1 MANDTTS
8 TQSVGG
14 RAGAAIDDAVV
25 EVRGLKKAYG
35 SKRAVDGVDLTIRRG
50 EIFAI
55 LGPNGAGKTTTVE
68 MIAGLRS
75 PDAGSVRVLG
85 ADPERD
91 RHRLQESLGVQLQEA
106 RLPDKLRVREALTLY
121 ASFYPN
127 PADPEEL
134 LTLLHLEDRAEA
146 PFGKLSGGQQQRLSI
161 ALALIGR
168 PQVAILDEL
177 TTGLDPQARRD
188 TWALIESVRDS
199 GVTIILVT
207 HFMDEAERLA
217 DRIAIIDRGRVAAEG
232 TTAELISA
240 GQEQRSLRLRLPA
253 DAPEGT
259 RGMLAAL
266 AEVEEVSE
274 VGSELRIGGT
284 ARVLPAVVA
293 ALDER
298 GVIPAELSTA
308 SRNLEDVF
316 VELAGANHETQ
327 EA

>member
-1 MANDTTS
+1 MANETS
-8 TQSVGG
+8 TP
-14 RAGAAIDDAVV
+14 RTHAGPAVPAQDAVV
-25 EVRGLKKAYG
+25 EVRGLEKSYG
-35 SKRAVDGVDLTIRRG
+35 TKRAVAGVDLTIRRG
-50 EIFAI
+50 QIYAI

-75 PDAGSVRVLG
+75 PDAGTVRVLG
-85 ADPERD
+85 VDPERD
-91 RHRLQESLGVQLQEA
+91 RHQVQEHMGVQLQQA
-106 RLPDKLRVREALTLY
+106 RLPDKLKVKEALTLY
-121 ASFYPN
+121 ASFYED

-134 LTLLHLEDRAEA
+134 LRLLRLQDKADS

-161 ALALIGR
+161 ALSLIGR

-217 DRIAIIDRGRVAAEG
+217 DRIAIIDRGRVVAEG
-232 TTAELISA
+232 SPAELISA
-240 GQEQRSLRLRLPA
+240 GQERRALRLRLPSDVPA
-253 DAPEGT
+253 DIA
-259 RGMLAAL
+259 GMLADL
-266 AEVEEVSE
+266 PEVDEVITTT
-274 VGSELRIGGT
+274 SELRLTGT
-284 ARVLPAVVA
+284 ERLLPAVVA

-298 GVIPAELSTA
+298 GVIPEELRTA

-316 VELAGANHETQ
+316 VELATHEKQ
-327 EA
+327 ED

>member
-1 MANDTTS
+1 MANDS
-8 TQSVGG
+8 TATHERGHSP
-14 RAGAAIDDAVV
+14 AASTGDAVI
-25 EVRGLKKAYG
+25 EVRGLRKSYG

-50 EIFAI
+50 EIYAI

-68 MIAGLRS
+68 MIAGLRA
-75 PDAGSVRVLG
+75 PDAGSIRVLG

-91 RHRLQESLGVQLQEA
+91 RRRLQESLGVQLQEA
-106 RLPDKLRVREALTLY
+106 RLPDKLRVREALRLY
-121 ASFYPN
+121 ASFYPDS
-127 PADPEEL
+127 ADPDEL
-134 LTLLHLEDRAEA
+134 LRLLRLEDKADA
-146 PFGKLSGGQQQRLSI
+146 PFAKLSGGQQQRLSI
-161 ALALIGR
+161 ALSLIGR

-217 DRIAIIDRGRVAAEG
+217 DRIAIIDRGQVAAEG
-232 TTAELISA
+232 TPAELISA
-240 GQEQRSLRLRLPA
+240 GQELRSLRLRLPA
-253 DAPEGT
+253 NVPDGT
-259 RGMLAAL
+259 HDFLAAL
-266 AEVEEVSE
+266 PDVEEVSTA
-274 VGSELRIGGT
+274 GSELRISGT

-298 GVIPAELSTA
+298 GVIPDELHTA

-316 VELAGANHETQ
+316 VELAGASHETQ